1 MVETMLAKRSLIF
14 LYLFIGFIGISISV
28 QASPEVNLYQAI
40 VPVDSQANSERQ
52 KLLPEAMSQVLIKV
66 SGNPRLVD
74 NANFKN
80 YLAQAPRYVQQ
91 YRYDSLADGKSV
103 LWVTFNSAAIDKL
116 LQKLGQQKWVSERP
130 LVLVWLVT
138 EVNGS
143 PTIIDES
150 DEISQL
156 IKLQAEQ
163 RGITCIF
170 PAYDLEDMQQVSVN
184 DLWAPNLSPILKAAP
199 RYQADNLL
207 VGRITQANSQNWSAQ
222 WQLRNL
228 EQWQTIQARG
238 ANLKEVIQQ
247 GLDQILLQLASSN
260 ISANVN
266 DIAKQKIEIIVN
278 GVTGLADYQKVQ
290 DFLQNLP
297 AVLSVQV
304 LNVGADQITFNITI
318 QGTAEDLMH
327 AIDQGQV
334 LIALPKTDQNVL
346 EYELTL

>member
-1 MVETMLAKRSLIF
+1 MLAKRSLIS
-14 LYLFIGFIGISISV
+14 LYLFIVLIGISLSV
-28 QASPEVNLYQAI
+28 QASPDVNLYQAVI
-40 VPVDSQANSERQ
+40 PVDSQTNSERQ

-66 SGNPRLVD
+66 SGNPRLAD

-80 YLAQAPRYVQQ
+80 YLTQAPRYIQQ
-91 YRYDSLADGKSV
+91 YRYDSLADGKAV

-116 LQKLGQQKWVSERP
+116 LQKLGHPKWSSERP

-138 EVNGS
+138 EVNGRHA
-143 PTIIDES
+143 IVDES
-150 DEISQL
+150 DQISQL

-170 PAYDLEDMQQVSVN
+170 PAYDLEDMQLVTMN
-184 DLWAPNLSPILKAAP
+184 DLWAPNLPPISKAAV

-207 VGRITQANSQNWSAQ
+207 VGRITQVNSQNWSAQ

-228 EQWQTIQARG
+228 EQWQTIQSRG
-238 ANLKEVIQQ
+238 ANPKEVIEQ
-247 GLDQILLQLASSN
+247 GMDQLLLQLASSN
-260 ISANVN
+260 ISTNMN
-266 DIAKQKIEIIVN
+266 DTVKQKIEIIVN
-278 GVTGLADYQKVQ
+278 GVTGLAGYQKVQ

-304 LNVGADQITFNITI
+304 LNVGTDQITFNITV
-318 QGTAEDLMH
+318 QGTVEDLAH
-327 AIDQGQV
+327 AIDQGHL